1 MKRTLFLL
9 LIFNL
14 FCYTN
19 GQSKIADGLIAYY
32 PFNGDIKDY
41 SGNNNDAIDHNTTFT
56 VDRFGKNGCAC
67 EFNGYSSYLSIPN
80 KAELNPANIS
90 IAAWVQVESF
100 YSGDNGGNYIVSK
113 GNDGN
118 YGHYGLLYLSE
129 IPKIQGIIGGV
140 GLPHIGLT
148 SNSVMKENQWIH
160 LCTTYDGEKF
170 KLFVNGEL
178 DSEILANENYYLG
191 CNAEDLY
198 IGKNHHPIY
207 PYWLGAKLDEVRIY
221 NRALTDDEVFALFE
235 FKGDGITTNTS
246 IEQGANK
253 DIKLWPLPAKDYIY
267 VDFGK
272 TYSDGNYSYKIIDA
286 YGRAIKSS
294 MINNKVETIRFST
307 ETSAQIYYIYVMD
320 SQMKFISGQK
330 FIVK

>member
-1 MKRTLFLL
+1 MKRLLTLL
-9 LIFNL
+9 LAFNL
-14 FCYTN
+14 FCHAN

-32 PFNGDIKDY
+32 PFNGDIKDH
-41 SGNNNDAIDHNTTFT
+41 SGNENNATDHNTTFT
-56 VDRFGKNGCAC
+56 EDRFGKNNSAC
-67 EFNGYSSYLSIPN
+67 KFNGYSSYLSILN
-80 KAELNPANIS
+80 KDALNPVNIS
-90 IAAWVQVESF
+90 IAAWVQVENF

-148 SNSVMKENQWIH
+148 SNSVIKENQWTH
-160 LCTTYDGEKF
+160 LCTTYDGQKLR
-170 KLFVNGEL
+170 LFVNGVL

-198 IGKNHHPIY
+198 IGKNHHLVY
-207 PYWLGAKLDEVRIY
+207 PYWLGANLDEVRIY
-221 NRALTDDEVFALFE
+221 NRALTDDEVFTLFE
-235 FKGDGITTNTS
+235 FKDEEITTNTS
-246 IEQGANK
+246 IVQESNN
-253 DIKLWPLPAKDYIY
+253 DIKMWPLPAKDYIN

-272 TYSDGNYSYKIIDA
+272 TYSNGKYSYKIIDA
-286 YGRAIKSS
+286 LGQVIEFSK
-294 MINNKVETIRFST
+294 INNRLETIKFPAKM
-307 ETSAQIYYIYVMD
+307 SAQIYYIYVMD